1 MPSAPPQPVPH
12 RLRPPVLGAW
22 LLAVCIA
29 ATATPEKAARLY
41 ENALQRYE
49 QDDLTGTIAQ
59 LKSTLQ
65 EDRKMLA
72 AHLLL
77 GKALLRNGEPRAA
90 QAALEEAARQGVSRA
105 DVALPLAQAYLAVGD
120 PKRLLDEINGF
131 GLPPAMQCDILTLR
145 GSAYAMSNNISLA
158 TKTFAEARAA
168 DPKSIAPL
176 IAEAPFALRLGDRDK
191 ARALAIK
198 ATEMA
203 PGNPATWVVQ
213 GNILQALPDNNGALA
228 AYEKALA
235 LNARH
240 VDARVAHA
248 WLLLNLNRDKEADA
262 DLAQLRNW
270 AIVDGR
276 ASYLRA
282 QLAQRRGD
290 RKNANLEFTTA
301 ATLIDAVPPAV
312 RANNEPLLMAGAL
325 THRALGNPDKAREYL
340 EALLSRN
347 PRHGPGQL
355 QMASVLVDLKEYSRA
370 MPLLDGLRSATPDDA
385 QVNFL
390 LGSVYLARK
399 QYAQAVEFF
408 EKAAARNPAPEVL
421 RELGMSQLGLGQDR
435 AALANL
441 EKAFAGNNRDVRAG
455 MELAAVY
462 ARLGER
468 AKALATAD
476 LVQKTDPDSPAMLS
490 FIGQTRALVG
500 DLPGARDA
508 YDRALAKD
516 PLFRQ
521 AIINL
526 SWLDIDAGRY
536 GNARTR
542 LQGLLK
548 SNREDAEALY
558 QLGVLENKARQPLAA
573 IAAWSRALEGAH
585 AEPRAGL
592 ALIDLYAAQ
601 RQNEQSLAM
610 AKRMAAKFADSVPV
624 QLALA
629 RSYFA
634 AGEANQA
641 RQALAEATKLA
652 GFDPVLQVSIGRIQL
667 QYGNPAGAAYNAN
680 KALQSKPDDLQALVL
695 AVDVEV
701 RRGNVAGVTSALKTL
716 TARHPDSPA
725 TLTTSAAVAQS
736 RGQAAAAVAG
746 YRAAMDKEPSAQT
759 LALLAQALLAN
770 KEGAK
775 AKALLE
781 DWSAKHPG
789 DLPALKA
796 LADVQRG
803 AGDSEGARRTFA
815 QIVAADPNDAAALS
829 SYATLLQG
837 LGDPAAA
844 AQAEKAYQLEPSNA
858 EYGDVYGWILVQQG
872 RLQDGLR
879 VLREARL
886 REPGHGRLRYHL
898 AAALWKS
905 GRKVEARDEMTAAL
919 ASKAALP
926 AEAQQLKAELG
937 L

>member
-1 MPSAPPQPVPH
+1 MPSAPPRPVRH
-12 RLRPPVLGAW
+12 RLRPLARCAW

-29 ATATPEKAARLY
+29 ATATPEKAARYY
-41 ENALQRYE
+41 EVALQRYE
-49 QDDLTGTIAQ
+49 QDDLTGAIAQ
-59 LKSTLQ
+59 LKVTLQ
-65 EDRKMLA
+65 EDPKMLA

-77 GKALLRNGEPRAA
+77 GKALLRNGDPRAA
-90 QAALEEAARQGVSRA
+90 QAALEQAARQGVSRA

-120 PKRLLDEINGF
+120 PKRLLDEINGL
-131 GLPPAMQCDILTLR
+131 GLPPAMQSDILMLR

-168 DPKSIAPL
+168 DPKSALPL
-176 IAEAPFALRLGDRDK
+176 IAEAPFLLRLGDRDK
-191 ARALAIK
+191 ARALAVK

-203 PGNPATWVVQ
+203 PANPNAWVVL

-262 DLAQLRNW
+262 DLAQLRNY

-290 RKNANLEFTTA
+290 RRNANLEFGNA
-301 ATLIDAVPPAV
+301 AALIDAVPAAV

-325 THRALGNPDKAREYL
+325 THRALGNPAKAREYL

-347 PRHGPGQL
+347 ARHGPGQL
-355 QMASVLVDLKEYSRA
+355 LMASVLVELKEYSRA
-370 MPLLDGLRSATPDDA
+370 VPLLEGLRSAAPDDA
-385 QVNFL
+385 QVNYL

-399 QYAQAVEFF
+399 QYAQAVEYF
-408 EKAAARNPAPEVL
+408 EKSAARNPGPDVQ
-421 RELGMSQLGLGQDR
+421 RELGLSQLGLGQDR

-441 EKAFAGNNRDVRAG
+441 EKAFVGNNRDTRAG
-455 MELAAVY
+455 MELATVY
-462 ARLGER
+462 ARLGQP
-468 AKALATAD
+468 AKALATAET
-476 LVQKTDPDSPAMLS
+476 VRKTDPDSPAMLS
-490 FIGQTRALVG
+490 FIGQTLALVG

-508 YDRALAKD
+508 YERALAKD
-516 PLFRQ
+516 PAFRQ
-521 AIINL
+521 AIVNL

-536 GNARTR
+536 GTARTR

-548 SNREDAEALY
+548 GNREDAEALY
-558 QLGVLENKARQPLAA
+558 ELGVLENKARQPLAA
-573 IAAWSRALEGAH
+573 IAAWTRALEGAH

-601 RQNEQSLAM
+601 RQNDQALAM

-624 QLALA
+624 QMALA

-634 AGEANQA
+634 AGDPNPA

-652 GFDPVLQVSIGRIQL
+652 GFDPVLQVAIGRIQL
-667 QYGNPAGAAYNAN
+667 QYGNPTGAAYNAN

-695 AVDVEV
+695 AVDVEMQ
-701 RRGNVAGVTSALKTL
+701 RGNAAGVASALKTL
-716 TARHPDSPA
+716 TARHPDNPA
-725 TLTTSAAVAQS
+725 TLATGAAVALS
-736 RGQAAAAVAG
+736 RGQTAAAVAG
-746 YRAAMDKEPSAQT
+746 YRAAMDKEPNART
-759 LALLAQALLAN
+759 LALLAQALQAN

-775 AKALLE
+775 ARALLE

-789 DLPALKA
+789 DLQSLKA
-796 LADVQRG
+796 LADLQTA
-803 AGDSEGARRTFA
+803 AGDSDGARKTFA
-815 QIVAADPNDAAALS
+815 QIVATDPNDPAALS
-829 SYATLLQG
+829 RYASLLYT
-837 LGDPAAA
+837 LGDPAAV
-844 AQAEKAYQLEPSNA
+844 AQAEKAYKLEPGNA
-858 EYGDVYGWILVQQG
+858 DYGDVYGWMLVQQG
-872 RLQDGLR
+872 KLTDGLR

-886 REPGHGRLRYHL
+886 REPGHGLLRFHL
-898 AAALWKS
+898 AAALSKS
-905 GRKVEARDEMTAAL
+905 GRKAEAREEMSAAL
-919 ASKAALP
+919 ASKATLP
-926 AEAQQLKAELG
+926 AEARQLKAELG